1 MKKKKVEVPSLS
13 KKVSWN
19 CSLQTQ
25 GPQFQHKVTVVGC
38 CIAEKNTLGS
48 FQMTKGIGQVFT
60 YLNGVPLRK
69 KRNNYKVKLET
80 GKECIITVEFP
91 LLQSITTI
99 HVSPQMGRI
108 IHI

>member
-1 MKKKKVEVPSLS
+1 MKKLLRKIIELFSVSERRYKGEVSMKNEKKKVEVPSLS

-69 KRNNYKVKLET
+69 KRNNY
-80 GKECIITVEFP
+80 
-91 LLQSITTI
+91 
-99 HVSPQMGRI
+99 
-108 IHI
+108 

>member
-1 MKKKKVEVPSLS
+1 MKKLLRKIIELFSVSERRHKGEVSMKNEKKKVEVPSLS

-69 KRNNYKVKLET
+69 KRNNY
-80 GKECIITVEFP
+80 
-91 LLQSITTI
+91 
-99 HVSPQMGRI
+99 
-108 IHI
+108 

>member
-1 MKKKKVEVPSLS
+1 MKKLLRKIIELFSVSERRYKGEVSMKNEKKKVEVPSLS

-38 CIAEKNTLGS
+38 CIAEKSTLGS

-69 KRNNYKVKLET
+69 KRNNY
-80 GKECIITVEFP
+80 
-91 LLQSITTI
+91 
-99 HVSPQMGRI
+99 
-108 IHI
+108 